1 MSWGYGTTRFGDPT
15 DGTYRGTAWTY
26 GVDYTTRAG
35 LEAAAGVPEIGLRLK
50 ASCCG

>member
-1 MSWGYGTTRFGDPT
+1 MEQHDLAIPT

-35 LEAAAGVPEIGLRLK
+35 LEASYRCSQK
-50 ASCCG
+50 